1 MQISSL
7 SPQDDWNRQ
16 HARVLRFLFDHGGI
30 RSMREDY
37 LRLARATEQE
47 LQAPG
52 TSLLLATLRGEAGPV
67 LAGAS
72 FVAGYGKDAFL
83 IAVHPLYRRKGVGCA
98 LLKAQLDRLGRLEC
112 RAGLSQVPFLGLCFK
127 AGLIAS
133 SLAMAST
140 GRTLLHLEGNAQNTD
155 RRKAAP
161 TKEGERLC
169 QFPS

>member
-52 TSLLLATLRGEAGPV
+52 TSLLLATLRGKPDPFWLERALWPAMV
-67 LAGAS
+67 KTLFLLRSIRCTAAKAS
-72 FVAGYGKDAFL
+72 
-83 IAVHPLYRRKGVGCA
+83 
-98 LLKAQLDRLGRLEC
+98 
-112 RAGLSQVPFLGLCFK
+112 
-127 AGLIAS
+127 
-133 SLAMAST
+133 
-140 GRTLLHLEGNAQNTD
+140 
-155 RRKAAP
+155 AAP
-161 TKEGERLC
+161 
-169 QFPS
+169 S